1 MELSTNISNKLQ
13 LTANK
18 LEKLFPFAFSLDKNL
33 SIQFIGASL
42 IKILPTPQ
50 SGNQYFSDLF
60 QLIKPTIEAEI
71 DFDEI
76 EQIES
81 QFSILKIKHVDKVF
95 LKGQFEVNDESGLIT
110 FLGTLWTEEY
120 EKLRELGLS
129 YSDFPSF
136 DPIFDIQQLR
146 AVLENEKEDHKK
158 VKNELDIINHA
169 SELFLIIH
177 PSGLIK
183 KASKRSLSLL
193 GYKPNEL
200 IGVSLQSLL
209 NNTYS
214 INIKDEI
221 SNVIQNRKT
230 LEFSTQLL
238 KKLKTSVSVEIS
250 ISIAESNDDESN
262 IVAIVK
268 DITERLKANEEINN
282 LASFPN
288 ENPNPIF
295 RVDDDGNI
303 IFKNISANE
312 IQELEYNNTTYSI
325 QEFWTY
331 IFKDKENESGIHFE
345 TLTNKKQI
353 TFQVVNRPGHNQKN
367 IYGYDNTI
375 KYQYELL
382 AHENFNRLNN
392 FLESTNDIYYVF
404 YHINTAK
411 NFYTSQWPLFFGFN
425 PTDSAIWQ
433 EKRNAIEP
441 EFLAIYDK
449 AVHELH
455 VSGSMIVKYKLKNKI
470 TGQFRWILEEAKI
483 KFDSLVN
490 DEIISGRMTDITV
503 NENYQ
508 VQIKESEDRF
518 ELITESMPVMIWVSN
533 EHNIVTYTNQA
544 SRDFYGLDLRNLKN
558 ADDYARFIHPD
569 YRKIAIDDWS
579 IKINSKIK
587 CEGQY
592 LAKNK
597 DGKYRWINEIA
608 VPRFMQN
615 GSFLGYIGC
624 CFDLTEERN
633 LLYKVEE
640 EKRKFELISTQSA
653 DIIMLLNAEGLIEYA
668 SPSIERILGF
678 HENELIGNKFSSL
691 LEDSK
696 NEIIKELNEN
706 QKTNRVSS
714 FRMKDSKGL
723 FKWIEASSNIF
734 SETNIKEKKIIVHLR
749 DINEQ
754 YTAQSMLIENEAKYR
769 NLFSNMNLG
778 IMEVDINEKILYVN
792 PAFERISGFTEN
804 ELIGKIAPEI
814 LLSEISEKEINLHER
829 RNREHGKE
837 GLYEIKIKRKNG
849 SEGTWVISGAP
860 TFDMRGK
867 NRGSIGIHWDVTD
880 IRNLEKK
887 MLFESLQKEKELIE
901 ARLYAE
907 EEQREVI
914 GRDLHDGVGQML
926 AYISV
931 YMNVL
936 KEKEII
942 EPADIDK
949 AQSTIKKTIDE
960 VRRLSRNLAP
970 PAIKDLGFRDAVI
983 ELIGSYAIIP
993 KPLFKLKI
1001 YRGQDPSMFLY
1012 EQKIMLFRILQELS
1026 SNTFKYADAD
1036 LVEIKIE
1043 FDKEQIHLR
1052 YKDNGK
1058 GFDLATVR
1066 KGIGLKGILSRI
1078 EFYGGH
1084 LKINTKPN
1092 KGTEVLINLPFE
1104 QIT

>member
-1 MELSTNISNKLQ
+1 MELNTNISIELQ
-13 LTANK
+13 LTASK
-18 LEKLFPFAFSLDKNL
+18 LEKLFPFAFSFDKNL
-33 SIQFIGASL
+33 SIQFLGVSL
-42 IKILPTPQ
+42 IKILSERKSENPH
-50 SGNQYFSDLF
+50 FFDLF
-60 QLIKPTIEAEI
+60 QLLKPTIDGHI

-76 EQIES
+76 VKIES
-81 QFSILKIKHVDKVF
+81 QFSILKIKNVDKAF
-95 LKGQFEVNDESGLIT
+95 LKGQFELNEESGLIT
-110 FLGTLWTEEY
+110 FLGTLWIEEY

-129 YSDFPSF
+129 YSDFPAF

-146 AVLENEKEDHKK
+146 AVLENEKEDHRKI
-158 VKNELDIINHA
+158 KNELEIINHA
-169 SELFLIIH
+169 SELFLILH

-209 NNTYS
+209 EDTHS
-214 INIKDEI
+214 INIKNEI
-221 SNVIQNRKT
+221 KEIIQHQKKRE
-230 LEFSTQLL
+230 LSTSLIT
-238 KKLKTSVSVEIS
+238 KHKSIIPTEIS
-250 ISIAESNDDESN
+250 IALAQSSDSESSLVV
-262 IVAIVK
+262 IIK
-268 DITERLKANEEINN
+268 DITERLKANEEITN
-282 LASFPN
+282 LASLPN

-295 RVDDDGNI
+295 RLDNEGKI
-303 IFKNISANE
+303 IFRNKSAYE
-312 IQELEYNNTTYSI
+312 IEELEYKNNIYSI
-325 QEFWTY
+325 QEFWTSF
-331 IFKDKENESGIHFE
+331 FKDKENESVTHVE
-345 TLTNKKQI
+345 TKANDKQI
-353 TFQVVNRPGHNQKN
+353 TFQIVNRAIHNQKN

-375 KYQYELL
+375 RHQYELL
-382 AHENFNRLNN
+382 AQENFNRLNN
-392 FLESTNDIYYVF
+392 FLESTNDIYYIF
-404 YHINTAK
+404 YHLNTSK

-425 PTDSAIWQ
+425 PNESAIWK
-433 EKRNAIEP
+433 EKRNGVEP
-441 EFLAIYDK
+441 EFLAIYDE
-449 AVHELH
+449 AIHELH
-455 VSGSMIVKYKLKNKI
+455 VSGSMHVKYKLKNKI
-470 TGQFRWILEEAKI
+470 TGHSRWILEEAKI
-483 KFDSLVN
+483 KFDSLLN

-533 EHNIVTYTNQA
+533 QNNIVTYTNQA
-544 SRDFYGLDLRNLKN
+544 SRDFYGFDLRNLKN

-569 YRKIAIDDWS
+569 YRKIAIDDWA
-579 IKINSKIK
+579 IKINKKIK

-592 LAKNK
+592 LAQNK
-597 DGKYRWINEIA
+597 EGQYRWMNEIA

-615 GSFLGYIGC
+615 GTFLGYIGC
-624 CFDLTEERN
+624 CFDITEEKN

-653 DIIMLLNAEGLIEYA
+653 DIIMLLNEEGIIEYA
-668 SPSIERILGF
+668 SPSIIRILGF
-678 HENELIGNKFSSL
+678 QENELIGNKFSSL
-691 LEDSK
+691 LEHSK

-714 FRMKDSKGL
+714 FQMKDSKGQL
-723 FKWIEASSNIF
+723 RWIEASSNSF
-734 SETNIKEKKIIVHLR
+734 TESNPDTQKIIIHLR

-792 PAFERISGFTEN
+792 SAFERISGYNES
-804 ELIGKIAPEI
+804 ELIGKIAPEV

-970 PAIKDLGFRDAVI
+970 PAIKDLGFRDAVV
-983 ELIGSYAIIP
+983 ELIGSYGIIP

-1043 FDKEQIHLR
+1043 FDKKEMHVR
-1052 YKDNGK
+1052 YKDDGK
-1058 GFDLATVR
+1058 GFDLETVR
-1066 KGIGLKGILSRI
+1066 KGIGLKGILSRV
-1078 EFYGGH
+1078 EFYGGQ
-1084 LKINTKPN
+1084 LNINTKPN